1 MERVTFEDA
10 LLMHYKK
17 FLQRL
22 EKVTSAVSKG
32 QRKMSREQILMA
44 QIGATCLC
52 ELLLEHPYFNFSQ
65 NIAQLLVYLLNC
77 NNITIRTKILNCFR
91 QVFAE
96 DKKFELTLFVRNW
109 HLDAIHCFV
118 NAFFS
123 TNFCFCTL
131 CVADCAS
138 IESSHQVKIEYGA
151 CGNYK
156 LHAGPANKIDQFER

>member
-10 LLMHYKK
+10 LLLHYKK

-52 ELLLEHPYFNFSQ
+52 ELLLAHPYFNFSQ

-96 DKKFELTLFVRNW
+96 DKKFDLTLFVSNW
-109 HLDAIHCFV
+109 HTDAIHSFV
-118 NAFFS
+118 NALFNRLSFF
-123 TNFCFCTL
+123 TF

-138 IESSHQVKIEYGA
+138 IESSHQIKIEHGTR
-151 CGNYK
+151 GNYK
-156 LHAGPANKIDQFER
+156 LHAGPAN